1 MEITSV
7 RIKKIEDKKGQL
19 KAVCS
24 VILDNSFL
32 IRNIKL
38 IRINN
43 KYIVAMPNE
52 CVRGKYRDICN
63 PIEQG
68 TREMFNE
75 IIINE
80 YLKTN

>member
-1 MEITSV
+1 MKITSV

-24 VILDNSFL
+24 VVLDNSFL
-32 IRNIKL
+32 VRNIKL

-52 CVRGKYRDICN
+52 KVNGEYKDICN
-63 PIEQG
+63 PVEQE
-68 TREMFNE
+68 TRNMFNE
-75 IIINE
+75 TIINE